1 MRKIILVTVILF
13 SLISCTLEDNICGTI
28 QRTYIGYNE
37 YTGEI
42 TYYFYIN
49 GQKKQVNTETWLN
62 YTTGDNVCITY

>member
-1 MRKIILVTVILF
+1 MRKIILVTVLF
-13 SLISCTLEDNICGTI
+13 SLIGCTPDDICGTV

-49 GQKKQVNTETWLN
+49 GQKKQVNT
-62 YTTGDNVCITY
+62 